1 MKLHSSLLLIL
12 AILTPGTVLAQAK
25 PASKLPSIVEQL
37 VNTSE
42 WALHAGIQDVA
53 GLSND
58 VLYVSPSGDI
68 ELLFHATAATGPS
81 EEASLQALGATI
93 VTRLALPPGLNLPP
107 VGMIQAWVPYEQV
120 HAAAALPWV
129 VAVTPPDYGFSDP
142 RRC

>member
-1 MKLHSSLLLIL
+1 MKRYSFLFLVV
-12 AILTPGTVLAQAK
+12 AILTPGMVLGQAK

-37 VNTSE
+37 VNNIE
-42 WALHAGIQDVA
+42 QARHAGIQDLS

-58 VLYVSPSGDI
+58 VLHVSPSGNI
-68 ELLFHATAATGPS
+68 ELLFHATAPTGPT

-107 VGMIQAWVPYEQV
+107 VGMIQAWVPYKQV

-129 VAVTPPDYGFSDP
+129 VAVTPPDYGFTDP

>member
-1 MKLHSSLLLIL
+1 VKRYGFLFLML
-12 AILTPGTVLAQAK
+12 AILTPGMVLAQSK

-37 VNTSE
+37 VNNIKR
-42 WALHAGIQDVA
+42 ALHAGTQDVS

-58 VLYVSPSGDI
+58 VLHVSPSGDI
-68 ELLFHATAATGPS
+68 ELLFHATTATGPA
-81 EEASLQALGATI
+81 EEVSLQALGATI